1 VYPVSQDFVDK
12 LKANDIPP
20 IHAKCI
26 IDYTDPF
33 MDQSIEINVNEQANV
48 SYLQQTADSVDETL
62 HKWASLD
69 GSWLLD
75 GTYHLAPSMNELSQ
89 YQFGWWANQLAGTD
103 GIFIEPFPSLT
114 VTHFPRPI
122 HTLKAV
128 GDMARQEYPVDFSI
142 SLYAED
148 DILLHTETVTNNTEI
163 VWTKPLVNPVLDVVK
178 QVLTITKWSH
188 SGRQAKII
196 EFFTSIQE
204 IYLSN
209 DLMNLTLLE
218 EREVSIGSLPVGNI
232 SANEISIILNNES
245 KKFDVNNEQ
254 SPLKNLLKPN
264 RRIRPWLG
272 VEINDEI
279 EWVPLGTFWSLDWD
293 SPDDTVEAIVTARD
307 RMELLRKGTF
317 QSSQAQQ
324 NKSLY
329 QLAEQVFQDAGLTA
343 DEYII
348 DTKLQNIIIPYT
360 WFKPVSHR
368 EALRIIAEA
377 ALAVVYA
384 DRDGKI
390 CIEFFALTG
399 TTTDLVITDND
410 YFPPLHAPSK
420 HESVA
425 NEVIVTTLPL
435 RPITTTEQVY
445 KSNEP
450 IVISANSTRTLTVYY
465 NSPPVID
472 AIANLDN
479 PLAGVNIIESNYYGW
494 GAEIKI
500 QNTNGTDQQVILTI
514 NGKPLIVQNKE
525 RAVARDEISITENGV
540 LRYEF
545 PENPLVQSLTQAQMI
560 ADSLLASVKDSRRDI
575 EIDWKGNP
583 ALLLGDQITFKN
595 KDYHVIRQEIEW
607 SGALDARLTGRRS
620 IRYGITN
627 TKNRLG

>member
-1 VYPVSQDFVDK
+1 
-12 LKANDIPP
+12 
-20 IHAKCI
+20 
-26 IDYTDPF
+26 
-33 MDQSIEINVNEQANV
+33 
-48 SYLQQTADSVDETL
+48 
-62 HKWASLD
+62 
-69 GSWLLD
+69 
-75 GTYHLAPSMNELSQ
+75 
-89 YQFGWWANQLAGTD
+89 
-103 GIFIEPFPSLT
+103 
-114 VTHFPRPI
+114 
-122 HTLKAV
+122 
-128 GDMARQEYPVDFSI
+128 
-142 SLYAED
+142 
-148 DILLHTETVTNNTEI
+148 
-163 VWTKPLVNPVLDVVK
+163 
-178 QVLTITKWSH
+178 
-188 SGRQAKII
+188 
-196 EFFTSIQE
+196 
-204 IYLSN
+204 
-209 DLMNLTLLE
+209 
-218 EREVSIGSLPVGNI
+218 
-232 SANEISIILNNES
+232 
-245 KKFDVNNEQ
+245 
-254 SPLKNLLKPN
+254 
-264 RRIRPWLG
+264 
-272 VEINDEI
+272 
-279 EWVPLGTFWSLDWD
+279 
-293 SPDDTVEAIVTARD
+293 
-307 RMELLRKGTF
+307 
-317 QSSQAQQ
+317 
-324 NKSLY
+324 
-329 QLAEQVFQDAGLTA
+329 
-343 DEYII
+343 
-348 DTKLQNIIIPYT
+348 
-360 WFKPVSHR
+360 
-368 EALRIIAEA
+368 
-377 ALAVVYA
+377 
-384 DRDGKI
+384 
-390 CIEFFALTG
+390 
-399 TTTDLVITDND
+399 
-410 YFPPLHAPSK
+410 
-420 HESVA
+420 VA